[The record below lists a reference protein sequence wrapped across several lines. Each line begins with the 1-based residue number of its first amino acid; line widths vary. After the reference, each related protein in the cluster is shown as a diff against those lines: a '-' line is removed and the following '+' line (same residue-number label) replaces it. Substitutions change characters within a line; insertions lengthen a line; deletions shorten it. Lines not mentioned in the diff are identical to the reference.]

1 MIFKFFLILK
11 FFFRTDNGKFRK
23 SFFPQLF
30 GIYFGALIIFLTL
43 SVMEGIEKEI
53 FEKISAFN
61 YKYSFEIT
69 KSGNNFDYEKF
80 NNYGKKSIILLET
93 KNYEFFI
100 NVLTYEHLEKF
111 TETKI
116 SESLLFQNAIYDQS
130 SIIIG
135 ESLSRYYN
143 ISIGDEVKLSD
154 ILNINIAS
162 GNYKSKNFIVSNIYD
177 FKFLN
182 YDFDNVIIKE
192 NNDFFLDQDN
202 YIVYSDSDLAIDKSE
217 GILKV
222 NAKKYESLVNA
233 IKFEKKIYIL
243 LGFLTILI
251 SSLMILNNTIIIFIE
266 KIKQISLLNKLG
278 LELNKVYYAKCF
290 LNCILSFVITILSF
304 TSLILINQLNEM
316 YGLINYLFVASPFD
330 KIPIIVSFKHFILTA
345 LMIISLTLFAT
356 YISFKRVKL
365 NYKLI

>member
-1 MIFKFFLILK
+1 MIFKSFLILK

-30 GIYFGALIIFLTL
+30 GVYFGALIIFLTI

-61 YKYSFEIT
+61 YKYSFEISKT
-69 KSGNNFDYEKF
+69 ANNINYEKF
-80 NNYGKKSIILLET
+80 NNYGKKSIVLLET

-111 TETKI
+111 NETKI
-116 SESLLFQNAIYDQS
+116 SESLLFQNALYDQS

-154 ILNINIAS
+154 ILNINIVS

-192 NNDFFLDQDN
+192 NNDFFLEQDN
-202 YIVYSDSDLAIDKSE
+202 YIVYSDSNIDIDKSL

-222 NAKKYESLVNA
+222 NAKKFESLFNA
-233 IKFEKKIYIL
+233 IKFEKKLYIL
-243 LGFLTILI
+243 LGLATILI

-266 KIKQISLLNKLG
+266 KIKQINLLNKLG
-278 LELNKVYYAKCF
+278 LELKKVFYAKCF

-304 TSLILINQLNEM
+304 NSLILINYLNET
-316 YGLINYLFVASPFD
+316 YGLINYLFVEFPFD
-330 KIPIIVSFKHFILTA
+330 KIPLIVSFKHFILTA
-345 LMIISLTLFAT
+345 LMIISLTLIAT
-356 YISFKRVKL
+356 YISFKRAKL
-365 NYKLI
+365 KYKLI

>member
-61 YKYSFEIT
+61 YKYSFEIS
-69 KSGNNFDYEKF
+69 KSVNNFDYEKF

-116 SESLLFQNAIYDQS
+116 RESLLFQNAVYNQS

-135 ESLSRYYN
+135 ESLSSYYN

-192 NNDFFLDQDN
+192 NNDFLVQDN
-202 YIVYSDSDLAIDKSE
+202 YIVYSDSNLAIDKSL

-222 NAKKYESLVNA
+222 NAKKFESLVSA
-233 IKFEKKIYIL
+233 IKFEKKLYIL

-266 KIKQISLLNKLG
+266 KIKQINLLNKLG
-278 LELNKVYYAKCF
+278 LEFKKVFYAKCLF
-290 LNCILSFVITILSF
+290 NCILSFVITILSF
-304 TSLILINQLNEM
+304 TSLILINQLNET
-316 YGLINYLFVASPFD
+316 YGLINYLFVESPFD

-365 NYKLI
+365 KYKLI

>member
-61 YKYSFEIT
+61 YKYSFEMS
-69 KSGNNFDYEKF
+69 KSVNNFDYEKF

-111 TETKI
+111 TEAKI
-116 SESLLFQNAIYDQS
+116 RESLLFQNAVYNQS

-135 ESLSRYYN
+135 ESLSSYYN

-182 YDFDNVIIKE
+182 YDYDNVIIKE
-192 NNDFFLDQDN
+192 NNDFLVQDN
-202 YIVYSDSDLAIDKSE
+202 YIVYSDSNLVIDKSL

-233 IKFEKKIYIL
+233 IKFEKKLYIL

-266 KIKQISLLNKLG
+266 KIKQINLLNKLG
-278 LELNKVYYAKCF
+278 LELKKVFYAKCLF
-290 LNCILSFVITILSF
+290 NCILSFVITILSF
-304 TSLILINQLNEM
+304 TSLILINQLNET
-316 YGLINYLFVASPFD
+316 YGLINYLFVESPFD

-345 LMIISLTLFAT
+345 LMIISVTLFAT

-365 NYKLI
+365 KYKLI